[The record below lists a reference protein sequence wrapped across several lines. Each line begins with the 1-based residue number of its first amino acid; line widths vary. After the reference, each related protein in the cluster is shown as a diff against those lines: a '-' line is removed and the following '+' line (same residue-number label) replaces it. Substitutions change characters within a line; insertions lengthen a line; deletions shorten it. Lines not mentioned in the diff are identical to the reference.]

1 MTLTVASSKTLLCE
15 KEDWKE
21 EEKNTNT
28 KPRTF
33 FCYDITIPFSSKMKQ
48 ACC

>member
-33 FCYDITIPFSSKMKQ
+33 FVMISPYHFPAK
-48 ACC
+48 